1 MEVVLSILAL
11 LSGCAVFIVG
21 MNMMSEGL
29 QNSCGAGMK
38 RLLGKI
44 SDNRFK
50 GVLTGAGVTSIIQS
64 SGATTVMVVGF
75 VNAGIITLTQAAS
88 IIMGANIGT
97 TITGILASFSSF
109 KITAYLSI
117 FAFIGVVLMFFKRDR
132 IKNIGKIVAG
142 LGIVFIGLDLMSSA
156 FNNPQMNDFVMDII
170 SKIDFPILL
179 IIFGLLFTALLQSS
193 SAMTGIVIVMAGSG
207 VLKFDS
213 ALFIILGTNIG
224 TCLTAILASLGAS
237 ANAKRASMIHL
248 LFNLIG
254 TFVFTIVLLIFKD
267 GIVSVFDKINL
278 SIELK
283 IAIFHVIF
291 NIITTIMLLP
301 FIKYLV
307 LASNKIIRDKND
319 TRSTCIKYIDDHILV
334 TPSIAS
340 MEAKKEIENM
350 FNLSKDNMKLACD
363 SLLNMNIDSKD
374 EIEEK
379 ENSIDYLNEAITK
392 FLIKI
397 THQVTYQEDQKIG
410 SYFHVI
416 NDIERI
422 GDHAMNILEITEE
435 MNKNGYEFSSVAIN
449 GINKMYNNVMN
460 MFEIS
465 YSCFSNNNS
474 SELKELE
481 RLEEITDKMKDEL
494 SEGHYLR
501 LQNDN
506 CSYELTSF
514 YTSIISNLER
524 VGDHLVNVGYSI
536 VNPTGTAD

>member
-1 MEVVLSILAL
+1 MEVVLAILAL

-38 RLLGKI
+38 KLLGKI
-44 SDNRFK
+44 SNNRFK
-50 GVLTGAGVTSIIQS
+50 GVLTGAGVTAIIQS
-64 SGATTVMVVGF
+64 SGATTVMVIGF

-97 TITGILASFSSF
+97 TITGVLASFSSF

-117 FAFIGVVLMFFKRDR
+117 LAFIGVVLMFMKNDKV
-132 IKNIGKIVAG
+132 KNIGKIIAG

-156 FNNPQMNDFVMDII
+156 FNNPEMKDFVMSII

-207 VLKFDS
+207 ILKFDS

-237 ANAKRASMIHL
+237 SNAKRASMIHL
-248 LFNLIG
+248 LFNVIG
-254 TFVFTIVLLIFKD
+254 TVVFTIILLIFRK
-267 GIVSVFDKINL
+267 GIINAFDNINT

-291 NIITTIMLLP
+291 NIITTLMLLP

-307 LASNKIIRDKND
+307 LFSNKIIKDKKD
-319 TRSTCIKYIDDHILV
+319 TRATCVKYIDDHILV
-334 TPSIAS
+334 TPGIAA
-340 MEAKKEIENM
+340 MEVKKEIENM
-350 FNLSKDNMKLACD
+350 FDLSKENMKLAGEA
-363 SLLNMNIDSKD
+363 LINMNLESKGKID
-374 EIEEK
+374 EIE
-379 ENSIDYLNEAITK
+379 NNIDYLNEAITK

-397 THQVTYQEDQKIG
+397 THQATYQDDQKIG

-416 NDIERI
+416 NDVERI
-422 GDHAMNILEITEE
+422 GDHAMNIFEITEE
-435 MNKNGYEFSSVAIN
+435 MNKNGYEFSSIAIS

-460 MFEIS
+460 MFEIA
-465 YSCFSNNNS
+465 YSCFSENNS
-474 SELKELE
+474 LGLKELE
-481 RLEEITDKMKDEL
+481 KLEEITDKMKDEL

-536 VNPTGTAD
+536 INPTGTAD

>member
-1 MEVVLSILAL
+1 
-11 LSGCAVFIVG
+11 
-21 MNMMSEGL
+21 
-29 QNSCGAGMK
+29 
-38 RLLGKI
+38 
-44 SDNRFK
+44 
-50 GVLTGAGVTSIIQS
+50 
-64 SGATTVMVVGF
+64 
-75 VNAGIITLTQAAS
+75 
-88 IIMGANIGT
+88 
-97 TITGILASFSSF
+97 
-109 KITAYLSI
+109 
-117 FAFIGVVLMFFKRDR
+117 
-132 IKNIGKIVAG
+132 
-142 LGIVFIGLDLMSSA
+142 
-156 FNNPQMNDFVMDII
+156 
-170 SKIDFPILL
+170 
-179 IIFGLLFTALLQSS
+179 
-193 SAMTGIVIVMAGSG
+193 
-207 VLKFDS
+207 
-213 ALFIILGTNIG
+213 
-224 TCLTAILASLGAS
+224 
-237 ANAKRASMIHL
+237 
-248 LFNLIG
+248 
-254 TFVFTIVLLIFKD
+254 
-267 GIVSVFDKINL
+267 
-278 SIELK
+278 
-283 IAIFHVIF
+283 
-291 NIITTIMLLP
+291 MLLP

-374 EIEEK
+374 EIEK
-379 ENSIDYLNEAITK
+379 NENSIDYLNEAITK

-435 MNKNGYEFSSVAIN
+435 MKKNGYEFSSIAIS

-474 SELKELE
+474 LELKELE

>member
-1 MEVVLSILAL
+1 
-11 LSGCAVFIVG
+11 
-21 MNMMSEGL
+21 MSEGL

-50 GVLTGAGVTSIIQS
+50 GVLTGAGVTAIIQS

-132 IKNIGKIVAG
+132 IKNIGKIVSG